1 MSATPSATG
10 PSTAKAG
17 RYRRRVCA
25 MLPAATTI
33 NRIDRQVLGVFA
45 PFLQDE
51 IGWSGIESHAPI
63 GTAAPC
69 PATMVGTCRA

>member
-1 MSATPSATG
+1 
-10 PSTAKAG
+10 
-17 RYRRRVCA
+17 

-33 NRIDRQVLGVFA
+33 NRIDRQVFGVLA